1 MIVNFRTREIRRDTH
16 KVARTSILIKKKLF
30 TILEQNVFG
39 WKIKKAVADMDGKD
53 EMMNPLV

>member
-1 MIVNFRTREIRRDTH
+1 VGFFKIYTKYIYIN
-16 KVARTSILIKKKLF
+16 IKKLL
-30 TILEQNVFG
+30 TILYQNVFG

>member
-1 MIVNFRTREIRRDTH
+1 MIVNFRTRGIHRDAR
-16 KVARTSILIKKKLF
+16 KVARTSILIKKKLL